1 MRALLQAGQ
10 SAMEG
15 QPLAHGLPIP
25 FDEGVDL
32 VGRESLRAAVA
43 RLAHGGVGGDE
54 RVAHRRRPGL
64 AVAFDQR
71 LGLAQMMGVAQG
83 MVDLA
88 ERAIGNEAVVH
99 NDAALEVRGDRGP
112 RFSSAR

>member
-1 MRALLQAGQ
+1 MSTSILVPRSNQ
-10 SAMEG
+10 SST
-15 QPLAHGLPIP
+15 GLNRRKVQG
-25 FDEGVDL
+25 EAEQGNRVK
-32 VGRESLRAAVA
+32 GKVA
-43 RLAHGGVGGDE
+43 EAPRQISA
-54 RVAHRRRPGL
+54 

-71 LGLAQMMGVAQG
+71 LELAQMMGVAQG

>member
-1 MRALLQAGQ
+1 MAVQGGCALLAGV
-10 SAMEG
+10 AHRLVGLDE
-15 QPLAHGLPIP
+15 PIAHGLGP
-25 FDEGVDL
+25 ELGV
-32 VGRESLRAAVA
+32 E
-43 RLAHGGVGGDE
+43 
-54 RVAHRRRPGL
+54 
-64 AVAFDQR
+64 FDQR
-71 LGLAQMMGVAQG
+71 LEFAHGMGVAQG